1 MTQTIPHPLKPLLMR
16 SAAVVLVASMATTA
30 MAETTLNR
38 GNLDD
43 PESLDP
49 HRTSTLAEANLMRDL
64 FSGLVSLDAG
74 AHLIAGAAESWA
86 VSEDGLTYTFTLRAN
101 GTWSD
106 GSPVTAEDFVYSW
119 RRVVTPETAA
129 EYAYMLAPVK
139 NASAITAG
147 ELAPETL
154 GIKALD
160 AHTLEISLNAPTP
173 YFLQMLTHQS
183 TYPVQKANID
193 AFGNA
198 FTKPGNLV
206 SNGAY
211 VLADFVPNDHITLTK
226 NDAFFAA
233 DTVSIETVNYFPTA
247 DAAAAVKRFEA
258 GELDINRDF
267 PTEQTE
273 DLSAKLGDQLRVG
286 PILGTYYY
294 GFKMDKAPWNNPK
307 LRQAISMLI
316 DREFLAEKVWQD
328 TMLPA
333 YSFVPPGIDGYDGVA
348 LDYAD
353 MSPLDRE
360 DAAVAILTDL
370 GYGPQNPLAMELR
383 YNTSDNNTNTAVAFQ
398 EMLAPFGIQV
408 SLVNADTKSHYGH
421 LEAKGDFDIA
431 RAAWFADYSDPE
443 NFLSL
448 CSSGTGNNYTQ
459 YSSAAFDDLM
469 AQAANEADPVQRMA
483 DLAKAEAVGVAQD
496 LCVMPLMFYSYH
508 NLVSDRISGWQ
519 DNVMDVHPSRFLSVE

>member
-1 MTQTIPHPLKPLLMR
+1 MTKPLKSLLLG
-16 SAAVVLVASMATTA
+16 SAALALTLSLGTAA
-30 MAETTLNR
+30 MAQMTLNR

-64 FSGLVSLDAG
+64 FSGLVALDAG
-74 AHLIAGAAESWA
+74 AKVIPDAAERWA
-86 VSEDGLTYTFTLRAN
+86 VSEDGLTYTFTLRAD
-101 GTWSD
+101 GKWSD
-106 GSPVTAEDFVYSW
+106 GTPVTADDFVYSW
-119 RRVVTPETAA
+119 RRVVTPDTAA
-129 EYAYMLAPVK
+129 EYAYMLAPVV
-139 NASAITAG
+139 NAEAITAG
-147 ELAPETL
+147 KMAPDTL
-154 GIKALD
+154 GIVALD
-160 AHTLEISLNAPTP
+160 AHTVQVTLNAPTP

-183 TYPVQKANID
+183 TYPVQRANVE
-193 AFGNA
+193 ALGNA

-211 VLADFVPNDHITLTK
+211 VLADFVPNDHITLAK
-226 NDAFFAA
+226 NARFYAA
-233 DTVSIETVNYFPTA
+233 DTVAIDTVNYYPTA

-286 PILGTYYY
+286 ATLGTYYY
-294 GFKMDKAPWNNPK
+294 GFKTDKAPWSNPK

-316 DREFLAEKVWQD
+316 DRDFLAEKVWQD

-333 YSFVPPGIDGYDGVA
+333 YSFVPPGIAGYDAAA
-348 LDYAD
+348 LDYAE

-360 DAAVAILTDL
+360 DAAVAILTEL
-370 GYGPQNPLAMELR
+370 GYGPQNPLPMELR
-383 YNTSDNNTNTAVAFQ
+383 FNTSDNNTNTAVAVQ
-398 EMLAPFGIQV
+398 EMLAPFGVQV
-408 SLVNADTKSHYGH
+408 SLVNADTKSHYAH

-448 CSSGTGNNYTQ
+448 CKSGTGNNYTQ
-459 YSSAAFDDLM
+459 YSSPEYDGLLE
-469 AQAANEADPVQRMA
+469 QAAAETDPAVRMT
-483 DLAKAEAVGVAQD
+483 LLGQAEAVGVARD
-496 LCVMPLMFYSYH
+496 LCVVPLMFYSYH
-508 NLVSDRISGWQ
+508 NLVSDRVLGWQ
-519 DNVMDVHPSRFLSVE
+519 DNVMDVHPSRFLSLQ